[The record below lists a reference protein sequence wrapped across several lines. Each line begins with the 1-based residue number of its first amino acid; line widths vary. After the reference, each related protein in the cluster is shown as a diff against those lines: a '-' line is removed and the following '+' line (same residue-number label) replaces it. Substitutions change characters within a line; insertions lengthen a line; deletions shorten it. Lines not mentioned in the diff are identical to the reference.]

1 MLYVQ
6 ARHAVLEDSDVL
18 FLTGV
23 DKGLDITSN
32 PFMPNSSC
40 NCRNIVAIIII
51 SISIFCFA
59 VISLFCIAIISLF
72 CFTVISIFCFVTL
85 QSKGTIHGH
94 G

>member
-1 MLYVQ
+1 MLNIYSLSYLTLNQ
-6 ARHAVLEDSDVL
+6 ANIIAFLSEPSLIGSNDS
-18 FLTGV
+18 
-23 DKGLDITSN
+23 SS
-32 PFMPNSSC
+32 NSSC
-40 NCRNIVAIIII
+40 NCRNTVATIIF

-59 VISLFCIAIISLF
+59 VISIFCIAIISLF